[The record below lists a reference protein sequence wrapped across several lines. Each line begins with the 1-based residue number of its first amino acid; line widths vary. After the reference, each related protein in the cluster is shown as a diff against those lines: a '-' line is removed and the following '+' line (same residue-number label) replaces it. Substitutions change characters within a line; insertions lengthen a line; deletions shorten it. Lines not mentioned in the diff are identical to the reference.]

1 LLTVLVENGTAAPTK
16 KHTMLP
22 FLVVLFL
29 ISYGLM
35 ATLVVEQD
43 RTIAAQGSL
52 IHDLLGDS
60 VELSSMK
67 IQMHNQARAAGK
79 AKAQNQGQSK
89 NPSSQVNPQ
98 ADAGRQ
104 KSGKLQ
110 RQSPLKPPTDA
121 SDTTDERRALITI

>member
-1 LLTVLVENGTAAPTK
+1 
-16 KHTMLP
+16 MLP

-43 RTIAAQGSL
+43 RTITAQGSL

-60 VELSSMK
+60 VELSSIK
-67 IQMHNQARAAGK
+67 IQIHDHALAAGK
-79 AKAQNQGQSK
+79 AKAHSQGQSK
-89 NPSSQVNPQ
+89 NPSSQVDPQ

-110 RQSPLKPPTDA
+110 RQSPLKPPTDT
-121 SDTTDERRALITI
+121 SDTPDERRALITI